1 MDDTEKMSSTLDNA
15 MDDLLMDSVDD
26 NRFAETAEN
35 LRIFQNNTNAQGI
48 IERGKY

>member
-1 MDDTEKMSSTLDNA
+1 MDDTEKISSTLDNA
-15 MDDLLMDSVDD
+15 MDDLLMDSVD